1 MSIVYYD
8 NEYGR
13 EFDIDTDVKELCAYL
28 LDNALAYLKCEYDA
42 ECSLVI
48 TTTEDI
54 HEYNKANRG
63 IDSATDVLSFPAIEF
78 PKPCDYSIIDEDDYT
93 MFNPDT
99 GYLML
104 GDIVIS
110 YEHVLKQAKEYGH
123 TIKRELSFLILHSIL
138 HLFGYDH
145 MTDEDRLLMED
156 VQKDILN
163 ELGITR

>member
-8 NEYGR
+8 NEYGQ
-13 EFDIDTDVKELCAYL
+13 EFDLDTDTKSLCVFL
-28 LDNALAYLKCEYDA
+28 LDNTLDYLQCEYDA

-48 TTTEDI
+48 TTTDDI
-54 HEYNKANRG
+54 HEYNLSSRG
-63 IDSATDVLSFPAIEF
+63 IDSATDVLSFPAIDF
-78 PKPCDYSIIDEDDYT
+78 QKPCDYSIIDENNYT

-99 GYLML
+99 GCLML

-110 YEHVLKQAKEYGH
+110 YEHVLKQAEEYAH
-123 TIKRELSFLILHSIL
+123 TVKRELSFLILHSIL

-145 MTDEDRLLMED
+145 MTDEDRVIMEE